1 MKEFNELYKNPK
13 ADDLFRFFVKRSRTI
28 NEELMKKGVDKIYLP
43 FNLSRFL
50 ESIAIKARRET
61 VTRRIENQLMDYDQ
75 MVNMVKNFVKLFM
88 IDQGAV
94 ESITTTEWS
103 DKINRGIQQRI
114 ALDAKNPKYQKKICL
129 GEWRRKDRNKFRL
142 DSCFLDD

>member
-103 DKINRGIQQRI
+103 DKIDRGIQQRI
-114 ALDAKNPKYQKKICL
+114 A
-129 GEWRRKDRNKFRL
+129 
-142 DSCFLDD
+142 